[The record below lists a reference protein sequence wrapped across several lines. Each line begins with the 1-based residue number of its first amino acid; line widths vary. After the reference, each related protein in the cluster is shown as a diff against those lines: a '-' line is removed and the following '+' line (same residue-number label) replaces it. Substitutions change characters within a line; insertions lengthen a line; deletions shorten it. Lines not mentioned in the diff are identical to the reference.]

1 MVKAGCHCRR
11 GRWSLDTSP
20 PKTTASPCLSSN
32 GLSTACK
39 ETRCVKRTGDGARTR
54 DSLLGRQMVEESPPA
69 CHKMA
74 LGEHSYIFTVI
85 HTQLRQI
92 VAYILRQMVMDHM
105 HWKEYTRHLLEWQGR
120 QMVNHAGT
128 KRCPS
133 LSCSVAAFGNPSHPT
148 AWRIASP
155 ARRISSFRTKSKA
168 LNQTVTFREVGS
180 SCRSQVVPSHSTCAS
195 LGSET
200 L

>member
-1 MVKAGCHCRR
+1 MVA
-11 GRWSLDTSP
+11 
-20 PKTTASPCLSSN
+20 
-32 GLSTACK
+32 
-39 ETRCVKRTGDGARTR
+39 
-54 DSLLGRQMVEESPPA
+54 ESPPA

-85 HTQLRQI
+85 HAHLRQI

-148 AWRIASP
+148 AWRIASRNICLCFCNGHGLLLFQEWGKDRSGP
-155 ARRISSFRTKSKA
+155 AESPHAPSRGMKFETVEKA
-168 LNQTVTFREVGS
+168 DVR
-180 SCRSQVVPSHSTCAS
+180 
-195 LGSET
+195 
-200 L
+200 